1 MVGRMGTQ
9 YSREPVDA
17 IPVASMIQLFYR
29 GPTMSDVAANPWLL
43 LIHQL
48 PPKPPY
54 LRVKVWRRL
63 QALGAVPVKNSVY
76 VLPNTDDAREDF
88 EWLLREVHKEGGDA
102 SLCEAR
108 LVDGLT
114 DEAVRALFTSAR
126 EADYRSLGAD
136 VRKLAHEA
144 LPARARSLSDEA
156 RAQVEAALA
165 RFRKRLAEI
174 VAIDFFASP
183 GRQAVEGLIAGLEQR
198 LAPSQPAGARP
209 AARRFDVA
217 DVQKR
222 VWVTRQDVHIDRI
235 ACAWLIRRFI
245 DPKAVL
251 KFVPGRGYAPAAR
264 ELRFDMFDAEFTHD
278 GDLCSFEVMLR
289 DFGLDEPPLR
299 AVAEVIH
306 DVDLKDGKYGRAE
319 TAGVDHLIAGLA
331 AARADDE
338 TRVQQGG
345 AIFDALHAYFAG
357 QKRRRA

>member
-1 MVGRMGTQ
+1 V
-9 YSREPVDA
+9 SNAP
-17 IPVASMIQLFYR
+17 
-29 GPTMSDVAANPWLL
+29 ANPWLL

-88 EWLLREVHKEGGDA
+88 EWLLREVQKQGGDA

-114 DEAVRALFTSAR
+114 DEAVRALFTTAR

-144 LPARARSLSDEA
+144 LPARARTLSAEA

-174 VAIDFFASP
+174 VAIDFFAAP

-198 LAPSQPAGARP
+198 LAPTPPGGTRA
-209 AARRFDVA
+209 AARRFTVA

-222 VWVTRQDVHIDRI
+222 VWVTRKDIHIDRI

-245 DPKAVL
+245 DPKATF
-251 KFVPGRGYAPAAR
+251 KFVPARGYTPAAQ

-289 DFGLDEPPLR
+289 DFGFDEPALH

-306 DVDLKDGKYGRAE
+306 DVDLKDGKYGREE
-319 TAGVDHLIAGLA
+319 TPGVDHLITGLA
-331 AARADDE
+331 AAHADDDA
-338 TRVQQGG
+338 RVEHGS

-357 QKRRRA
+357 MKKRRA